1 MPYVKTG
8 KKIEKIEPLKNGKI
22 RLSFANGAITI
33 SKDVYTSHYLYQGK
47 EIEGREY
54 YSLIKESELDS
65 LYQYAKRIAIKGA
78 YSSYEIKG
86 KLYKKDEKNY
96 LKVFDRLV
104 RECLIDDSEY
114 AKEYFEEKLKRGY
127 GEERIKNELSVLKHV
142 DQKIID
148 KLKTDGLTRVSAVS
162 LIPLYE
168 KKYASLPLEAKK
180 QKTKMALIRRGFS
193 ISEIEMALPKLR
205 VIKLKEEKEMIA
217 KDVLKYHR
225 LYKRKYNG
233 RDLYIRMRTALSKKG
248 YTNSAIEK
256 AMEEYEDGFN

>member
-22 RLSFANGAITI
+22 RLSFANGTITI

-65 LYQYAKRIAIKGA
+65 LYQYAKRIAVKGA

-104 RECLIDDSEY
+104 REGLIDDSEY

-205 VIKLKEEKEMIA
+205 VIKLKEEQEMIA

-256 AMEEYEDGFN
+256 AMEEYEDGSN